1 MTCALRPSYST
12 VGSGTANGVSP
23 SLLPLL
29 VMFSVTFHTF
39 YLTAG
44 ALTWKL
50 HHNFNWLPVRLACQE
65 AWPGLEA
72 LCYLLAGLLDDRG
85 QHELG
90 RLIVHD
96 DMAIIDIGRDGIL
109 VLLLVGSACRVGC
122 RLVGQDAAG
131 VPAAVKCRLR
141 QAARLCNVLD
151 DATARQL
158 RQMRLAGSPLFPST
172 TAQRLW
178 ERRVKRDRVDREKER
193 ERE

>member
-1 MTCALRPSYST
+1 MLIPLLVTCAFRPFYHT
-12 VGSGTANGVSP
+12 CGSCTGTGVSP
-23 SLLPLL
+23 IPLPLAAR
-29 VMFSVTFHTF
+29 FSVTFHTF

-44 ALTWKL
+44 AVTWKL

-109 VLLLVGSACRVGC
+109 VLLLVGAARRVGC

-141 QAARLCNVLD
+141 QAACLCNVLD

-158 RQMRLAGSPLFPST
+158 RQMRLAGSPLLAST

-178 ERRVKRDRVDREKER
+178 VRRV
-193 ERE
+193 

>member
-1 MTCALRPSYST
+1 MLI
-12 VGSGTANGVSP
+12 
-23 SLLPLL
+23 PLL
-29 VMFSVTFHTF
+29 VYPTCGSCTGTEVSPCPLPLAAMFCVTFHTF

-96 DMAIIDIGRDGIL
+96 DMAIIDIG
-109 VLLLVGSACRVGC
+109 
-122 RLVGQDAAG
+122 
-131 VPAAVKCRLR
+131 
-141 QAARLCNVLD
+141 
-151 DATARQL
+151 
-158 RQMRLAGSPLFPST
+158 
-172 TAQRLW
+172 
-178 ERRVKRDRVDREKER
+178 
-193 ERE
+193 